1 VKNIP
6 LLPIASQSLYV
17 SLDQQSCEI
26 SVYQKSTGVYL
37 DLTMDGVAAAT
48 GILCRDRVRIIRYGG
63 LSGDLMFADTQGA
76 SDPQHTGMGSRWLL
90 VYLLPGEVSQWL

>member
-6 LLPIASQSLYV
+6 LLPIASQDLYV

-37 DLTMDGVAAAT
+37 DLSVDGVAAAT

-63 LSGDLMFADTQGA
+63 LSGDLMFVDTQGFD
-76 SDPQHTGMGSRWLL
+76 DPDYTSLGSRWLL
-90 VYLLPGEVSQWL
+90 LYLQPSEVRSWL

>member
-1 VKNIP
+1 MKSIP
-6 LLPIASQSLYV
+6 LLPIASQTLYT

-37 DLTMDGVAAAT
+37 DLTVEGVVVAT

-63 LSGDLMFADTQGA
+63 LSGDLMFSDTQGT